1 MEIAEASVKN
11 EDSRDDAK
19 IAKNLGAE
27 LSKENIVFTDK
38 FKIQDIS

>member
-1 MEIAEASVKN
+1 MDIAEASVKN

-27 LSKENIVFTDK
+27 LSEENILFTAK
-38 FKIQDIS
+38 FKIQEIS